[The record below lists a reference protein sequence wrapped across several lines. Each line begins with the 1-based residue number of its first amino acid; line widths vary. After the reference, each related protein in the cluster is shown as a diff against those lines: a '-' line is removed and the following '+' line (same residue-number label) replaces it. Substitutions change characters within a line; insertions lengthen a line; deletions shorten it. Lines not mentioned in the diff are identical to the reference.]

1 MFPWRYAGAMT
12 ASIPPFPAPTDVP
25 DGKVDLTLTTVGEQ
39 PRLRADAARNRIR
52 LLEVAADLA
61 AERGAENLTMD
72 AVAAAA
78 QVGKG
83 TVFRRFGDRTG
94 LLMALLDHH
103 EQQLQAA
110 FLTGPP
116 PLGPGV
122 SASERLQAFGLAV
135 IRHEH
140 AHRDLYLAAHAEAAR
155 RYTAPSYR
163 LRITHVAMLLR
174 QAKAAG
180 DIELLAH
187 TLMGYLDTTLAH
199 HLLSQR
205 GMSPERVKAGWC
217 DLVARLGTAA

>member
-1 MFPWRYAGAMT
+1 MFPCRYAGDMT
-12 ASIPPFPAPTDVP
+12 APPPPRPAANDIP
-25 DGKVDLTLTTVGEQ
+25 DGRSDLALIALGETPQ
-39 PRLRADAARNRIR
+39 LRADAIRNRTR

-61 AERGAENLTMD
+61 AHRGAENLTMD

-83 TVFRRFGDRTG
+83 TVYRRFGDRTG

-103 EQQLQAA
+103 EQQLQAS

-116 PLGPGV
+116 PLGPG
-122 SASERLQAFGLAV
+122 AAALQRLQAFGTAV

-140 AHRDLYLAAHAEAAR
+140 AHSDLYLAAHAEAAR

-163 LRITHVAMLLR
+163 LRITHVAVLLR

-199 HLLSQR
+199 HLIGER
-205 GMSPERVKAGWC
+205 GMSLERVEAGWC
-217 DLVARLGTAA
+217 DLVARLAASA